1 MRSYPVY
8 FLEILSI
15 SIKEIVFSIF
25 LFLLL
30 PIIAFG
36 ATLGLSPASGSYQQ
50 GSVLTVNVYADS
62 NGTAFNALS
71 GVVSYPKDLL
81 EVVSVSK
88 GQSIISL
95 WVQEPSFSNT
105 AGTVNFEGIVLN
117 PGYNGSNGK
126 VLTVTFKVK
135 SVGVANLSF
144 SSGSILANDGE
155 GSEIIS
161 GKGTAQFTLIPVNVV
176 EEVITDSPKVVQ
188 EEKENNN
195 LIPSIT
201 SETHPKDS
209 WSSKKDGVFNF
220 TLTDDVTALRLL
232 ADDAPDS
239 VPTNIYTPPITTK
252 DIKDLPEGVSYLHV
266 QYRNKQGW
274 GEILHYKIQVDTQPP
289 QNFIIKELGSGIFYF
304 EAKDTLSDISNY
316 EIQIDGGEVVKY
328 TDDGT
333 HIYKAPEIAS
343 GNHTLYVKAY
353 DMAGNYTISTLP
365 FIVAEKL
372 NESQKNIETTPTNNP
387 VLNKGA
393 EMITVLSIV
402 IPFLSLIL
410 LLILLLY
417 LAWRSLWGLRKRL
430 DKEVLE
436 AKIII
441 HKAFALLR
449 DDLEVDIET
458 LKKANTKRKLT
469 REESKILKRLQKNI
483 EEAEKVIGKEV
494 EDIERETQKT
504 SKFKS

>member
-1 MRSYPVY
+1 MRSYSFH
-8 FLEILSI
+8 FLETLSI
-15 SIKEIVFSIF
+15 SIKKIVFTFF

-30 PIIAFG
+30 PIVAFG
-36 ATLGLSPASGSYQQ
+36 ATLGFSPASGSYQS
-50 GSVLTVNVYADS
+50 GSVFTVNVYANS

-81 EVVSVSK
+81 DVVSISK

-105 AGTVNFEGIVLN
+105 SGAVNFEGIVLN
-117 PGYNGSNGK
+117 PGYNGTNGK

-135 SVGVANLSF
+135 SVGTANLSF

-161 GKGTAQFTLIPVNVV
+161 GKGTAQFTLIPVTVD
-176 EEVITDSPKVVQ
+176 EEVTADSPKVIE
-188 EEKENNN
+188 EEKEKNN
-195 LIPSIT
+195 LIPNVT

-209 WSSKKDGVFNF
+209 WSAKKDGVFNF
-220 TLTDDVTALRLL
+220 TLTDDVTTIRLL
-232 ADDAPDS
+232 SDDVFNS
-239 VPTNIYTPPITTK
+239 IPTNIYTPPITTK
-252 DIKDLPEGVSYLHV
+252 DIKDLPEGVSYLHI

-274 GEILHYKIQVDTQPP
+274 GEVLHYKIQVDTQPP

-304 EAKDTLSDISNY
+304 EAKDTLSGISNY

-333 HIYKAPEIAS
+333 HIYKTPEIVS

-365 FIVAEKL
+365 FTVAVKAE
-372 NESQKNIETTPTNNP
+372 ESQKNVETTPTNNS

-417 LAWRSLWGLRKRL
+417 LAWRSLWGMRKRI

-436 AKIII
+436 AKIIV
-441 HKAFALLR
+441 HKAFSLLR
-449 DDLEVDIET
+449 DDLEEDIET
-458 LKKANTKRKLT
+458 LKKANAKRKLS

-494 EDIERETQKT
+494 EDIDREMK
-504 SKFKS
+504 

>member
-1 MRSYPVY
+1 MRSYSVH

-15 SIKEIVFSIF
+15 SIKKIVFTFF

-30 PIIAFG
+30 PIVAFG

-50 GSVLTVNVYADS
+50 GSVLTVNVYANS

-81 EVVSVSK
+81 EVISVSK

-117 PGYNGSNGK
+117 PGYNGANGK
-126 VLTVTFKVK
+126 VLTITFKVK
-135 SVGVANLSF
+135 SVGTANLSF

-176 EEVITDSPKVVQ
+176 EDVVTDSPKVVK

-209 WSSKKDGVFNF
+209 WSSKKDSVFNF

-232 ADDAPDS
+232 ADDVPDS
-239 VPTNIYTPPITTK
+239 IPTNIYTPPITTK
-252 DIKDLPEGVSYLHV
+252 DIKDLPEGVSYLHI

-274 GEILHYKIQVDTQPP
+274 GEVLHYKIQVDTQPP

-304 EAKDTLSDISNY
+304 VAKDNLSDVSGY

-333 HIYKAPEIAS
+333 HIYKVPEIVS
-343 GNHTLYVKAY
+343 GNHTLYVKAN
-353 DMAGNYTISTLP
+353 DMAGNYTISTLT
-365 FIVAEKL
+365 FSVTEKSEEPQ
-372 NESQKNIETTPTNNP
+372 NKVSTIPIDNP
-387 VLNKGA
+387 VLNKSA
-393 EMITVLSIV
+393 EFITVLSIAV
-402 IPFLSLIL
+402 PFLSLVLI
-410 LLILLLY
+410 LILLLY
-417 LAWRSLWGLRKRL
+417 FAWHSLWGLKKRV

-436 AKIII
+436 AKIIV

-449 DDLEVDIET
+449 DDLEEDIET

-469 REESKILKRLQKNI
+469 REEAKIFKRLQKNI
-483 EEAEKVIGKEV
+483 EEAEKVIV
-494 EDIERETQKT
+494 NYADHKT
-504 SKFKS
+504 GEPF